1 MNIEVHLIKNKLSQ
15 SFLRIIKRTMKIM
28 MATIRTMNKM
38 NTNCREIRMK
48 KIIYR
53 MKMNKSMITI

>member
-1 MNIEVHLIKNKLSQ
+1 
-15 SFLRIIKRTMKIM
+15 MKTM
-28 MATIRTMNKM
+28 MAKIRTMNKM
-38 NTNCREIRMK
+38 NTSCREIRMK